1 MTFVKLAGP
10 AKIDGKWRK
19 AGETVEVSPDRALD
33 LDDHGLVAD
42 YPTDLIA
49 APGVDL
55 RKVDLSS
62 LPAGEKLITVTEE
75 QFAQAVAAQAK
86 SLAEAVSDA
95 AVEAACAGIIAD
107 RDKAV
112 EGVENLNRRVEALEA
127 ELEAERVSHD
137 ETRQQLAEATKAPDH
152 TNIPP
157 SEPPAETAPKKKG
170 AAGTTKG

>member
-1 MTFVKLAGP
+1 MADVLVKVHLAHA
-10 AKIDGKWRK
+10 AKIGNRWFPPGENDVTPEIK
-19 AGETVEVSPDRALD
+19 AVLAAAGVLVEATPEAVTPQ
-33 LDDHGLVAD
+33 G
-42 YPTDLIA
+42 
-49 APGVDL
+49 
-55 RKVDLSS
+55 
-62 LPAGEKLITVTEE
+62 KLITVTEE

-86 SLAEAVSDA
+86 ALAEAVSDA

>member
-1 MTFVKLAGP
+1 MADALVKVRLAH
-10 AKIDGKWRK
+10 AVKIGTRWLPPGEHDVTPEDK
-19 AGETVEVSPDRALD
+19 AV
-33 LDDHGLVAD
+33 
-42 YPTDLIA
+42 LIA
-49 APGVDL
+49 CGVL
-55 RKVDLSS
+55 VEAT
-62 LPAGEKLITVTEE
+62 PEAVTPQGKLITVTEE

-86 SLAEAVSDA
+86 ALAEAVSNA
-95 AVEAACAGIIAD
+95 AVEAACAEIIAD

-152 TNIPP
+152 TNTPP
-157 SEPPAETAPKKKG
+157 SETPAETAPKKKG